1 MNLREGRKAEEREQK
16 EKRERHEA
24 ERCRRR
30 LRDGGAS
37 ETRRSEGEF
46 QGRTT
51 LVTTPSLLLWLE
63 NLTKCMESPAGQL
76 CCNYL

>member
-1 MNLREGRKAEEREQK
+1 MTLREGRKAEEREQK

-46 QGRTT
+46 QAGR
-51 LVTTPSLLLWLE
+51 LL
-63 NLTKCMESPAGQL
+63 
-76 CCNYL
+76 

>member
-1 MNLREGRKAEEREQK
+1 MTLREGRKAEEREQK

-24 ERCRRR
+24 ERSRRR

-46 QGRTT
+46 QAGR
-51 LVTTPSLLLWLE
+51 LL
-63 NLTKCMESPAGQL
+63 
-76 CCNYL
+76 

>member
-1 MNLREGRKAEEREQK
+1 MTLCEGRKAEEREQK

-24 ERCRRR
+24 ERSRRR
-30 LRDGGAS
+30 LRNGGAS
-37 ETRRSEGEF
+37 ETKSEGEF
-46 QGRTT
+46 QGGTT

-76 CCNYL
+76 

>member
-1 MNLREGRKAEEREQK
+1 MREKQ
-16 EKRERHEA
+16 KRESRKRKESVVKQR
-24 ERCRRR
+24 EVEE
-30 LRDGGAS
+30 AS

-46 QGRTT
+46 QGGTT